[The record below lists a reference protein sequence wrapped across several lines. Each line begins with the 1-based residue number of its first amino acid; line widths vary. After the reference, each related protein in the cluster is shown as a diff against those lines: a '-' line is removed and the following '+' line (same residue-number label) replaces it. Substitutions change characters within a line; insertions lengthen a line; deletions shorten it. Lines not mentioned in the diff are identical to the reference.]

1 MNCESCQETVS
12 AFLDGNSSGE
22 ESTRAFLHLAECDTC
37 RRFLRSAVELQHNLR
52 AMPAPDVPPN
62 VDRRILRIPSR
73 EKSRTGAWP
82 SRLATL
88 LRHRFDVPVPA
99 LAGGVGLLF
108 LVLGFSIWLLS
119 RQATVP
125 QQEIIYVV
133 TAPAVEVYGVRTPSE
148 HLPQ

>member
-12 AFLDGNSSGE
+12 AFLDGNSSGV
-22 ESTRAFLHLAECDTC
+22 ESAQAFRHLAECDTC
-37 RRFLRSAVELQHNLR
+37 RMFLRAAVELQHGLR
-52 AMPAPDVPPN
+52 AMPAPDVPPS

-73 EKSRTGAWP
+73 EKSRTDTWP
-82 SRLATL
+82 ARLATL

-108 LVLGFSIWLLS
+108 LVLGFSVWLLT
-119 RQATVP
+119 RQAPVP
-125 QQEIIYVV
+125 QREIIYMV